1 MEYGEYKRLYDGL
14 NGIDDIQ
21 RFIDEGYDRRL
32 LETLYTQKVNR
43 MVKKRFHAVKS
54 KASQMLKAWKKGETI
69 CQIADRYNFPPML
82 VAMMIFQQ
90 DGCGRKVFWE
100 YVRDPDLLD
109 SPETA
114 AELREATEKDIAYSP
129 DANERN
135 KERGQWGEGLLWKWL
150 DDQGISYQTEA
161 DEREDEAH
169 QGKTPDCLLDE
180 PMMFEGK
187 EIHWIESKASFGDAV
202 EFKFN
207 SKKQLI
213 PYTELFGQG
222 IVVYWT
228 GHLDGMAC
236 PPGIILEDIGILEK
250 KLERSDDD

>member
-1 MEYGEYKRLYDGL
+1 MEYGEYKRLYDGR

-82 VAMMIFQQ
+82 VAMMIFQH
-90 DGCGRKVFWE
+90 DGCGRQVFWE

-114 AELREATEKDIAYSP
+114 AELREATEKDGQDIVIGIA
-129 DANERN
+129 RN
-135 KERGQWGEGLLWKWL
+135 KGYISAKRTWEYPDGVGRFYLRPVSILTLFRNGQPLGRSTSLSHGGWNISSEIRRFPGKPDRRFLL
-150 DDQGISYQTEA
+150 
-161 DEREDEAH
+161 
-169 QGKTPDCLLDE
+169 
-180 PMMFEGK
+180 
-187 EIHWIESKASFGDAV
+187 
-202 EFKFN
+202 
-207 SKKQLI
+207 
-213 PYTELFGQG
+213 
-222 IVVYWT
+222 
-228 GHLDGMAC
+228 
-236 PPGIILEDIGILEK
+236 
-250 KLERSDDD
+250 

>member
-54 KASQMLKAWKKGETI
+54 KAPQMLKAWKKGETI

-100 YVRDPDLLD
+100 YVRDPDAVKSLV
-109 SPETA
+109 TA
-114 AELREATEKDIAYSP
+114 VTRPL
-129 DANERN
+129 
-135 KERGQWGEGLLWKWL
+135 
-150 DDQGISYQTEA
+150 
-161 DEREDEAH
+161 
-169 QGKTPDCLLDE
+169 
-180 PMMFEGK
+180 
-187 EIHWIESKASFGDAV
+187 SKA
-202 EFKFN
+202 E
-207 SKKQLI
+207 
-213 PYTELFGQG
+213 
-222 IVVYWT
+222 
-228 GHLDGMAC
+228 M
-236 PPGIILEDIGILEK
+236 
-250 KLERSDDD
+250 RSSSIS